1 MSANSIL
8 PANWPAPKNIH
19 AFTTLRRGMGVSK
32 SPFDEFNLG
41 NRNGEQGDDP
51 EAVEKNRERLVRE
64 YFLPN
69 KPHWL
74 RQVHGV
80 DVLRFE
86 NPPELMGDFLRD
98 EPVADASVTSK
109 LDVVLAVLTAD
120 CLPVLFCNEDGNE
133 VAAAHAGW
141 RGLADGMLENTV
153 SAMRSRPENIMAWLG
168 PAAGPQVYE
177 IGAEVRDTFV
187 QHDASAR
194 VAFAPT
200 RESHWH
206 VDLFQLAR
214 MRLQAVGVTK
224 IYGGDHCTISELGSF
239 FSHRRDQRT
248 GRMASLIWISE
259 RD

>member
-19 AFTTLRRGMGVSK
+19 AFTTLRHGIGVSK

-51 EAVEKNRERLVRE
+51 ETVKKNRELLVQE
-64 YFLPN
+64 YSLPN

-98 EPVADASVTSK
+98 EPVADASLTSNTN
-109 LDVVLAVLTAD
+109 VVLAVLTAD
-120 CLPVLFCNEDGNE
+120 CLPVLFCNEDGSE

-141 RGLADGMLENTV
+141 RGLADGMLENTL
-153 SAMRSRPENIMAWLG
+153 SAMQIRPENIMVWLG
-168 PAAGPQVYE
+168 PAAGAQAYE
-177 IGAEVRDTFV
+177 IGVEVRDAFIRRD
-187 QHDASAR
+187 QSAFT
-194 VAFAPT
+194 AFTPT
-200 RESHWH
+200 RENHWR

-224 IYGGDHCTISELGSF
+224 IYGGDHCTISERDSF

-248 GRMASLIWISE
+248 GRMASVIWMS
-259 RD
+259 